1 MVSYRTMQCKRCGLE
16 SWYSFTFDLFVDI
29 YGKIII
35 LCRILNAIIL
45 WSICALPFTQLS
57 ALLLISIM
65 TGSLVLQALV
75 DLLD

>member
-1 MVSYRTMQCKRCGLE
+1 MFHNT
-16 SWYSFTFDLFVDI
+16 DI

-35 LCRILNAIIL
+35 LCRVLNSIVL
-45 WSICALPFTQLS
+45 WSICALPFAQLS

-65 TGSLVLQALV
+65 TGSLILQALV